1 MKQCN
6 LLKIS
11 LAILSTI
18 LLSACGSDDDKN
30 GFSTFENITVVQS
43 SGGGE
48 SQVEFTDGRS
58 IIESGFLPQ
67 TATDYS
73 VFANGEYFYQ
83 LGKYNIDTIQK
94 YHVNSPELGYYP
106 DNGYVL
112 RESGTEASVNPHSI
126 VFLNDEANTAVIT
139 RYGHTDSW
147 VVNLNAM
154 TFDDFI
160 IKKLDLS
167 HHADPVSESDNDPE
181 ASMAFIK
188 GDKLFI
194 TLQNL
199 DGYTSTTNAKVAV
212 FDTTSWEEIDTDLTT
227 EGTQAISLTLQNH
240 QSSTIYNNKIYLG
253 SLVYGT
259 YGTDEPNT
267 GGIEMIDTN
276 TLSSTLITDEVAVSR
291 ITVDGSGTVFFSD
304 YESWENNTL
313 YVLNSDDSYD
323 AISDDFSGINIT
335 ALASPGDSIWIGSNS
350 FDSNDDD
357 ISDNQIFR
365 LDSTLDYSESKSFD
379 DIVLSSVET
388 ALKPIG
394 ISFLE
399 LD

>member
-1 MKQCN
+1 
-6 LLKIS
+6 
-11 LAILSTI
+11 
-18 LLSACGSDDDKN
+18 
-30 GFSTFENITVVQS
+30 
-43 SGGGE
+43 
-48 SQVEFTDGRS
+48 
-58 IIESGFLPQ
+58 
-67 TATDYS
+67 
-73 VFANGEYFYQ
+73 
-83 LGKYNIDTIQK
+83 
-94 YHVNSPELGYYP
+94 
-106 DNGYVL
+106 
-112 RESGTEASVNPHSI
+112 
-126 VFLNDEANTAVIT
+126 
-139 RYGHTDSW
+139 
-147 VVNLNAM
+147 
-154 TFDDFI
+154 
-160 IKKLDLS
+160 
-167 HHADPVSESDNDPE
+167 
-181 ASMAFIK
+181 
-188 GDKLFI
+188 
-194 TLQNL
+194 
-199 DGYTSTTNAKVAV
+199 
-212 FDTTSWEEIDTDLTT
+212 
-227 EGTQAISLTLQNH
+227 
-240 QSSTIYNNKIYLG
+240 
-253 SLVYGT
+253 
-259 YGTDEPNT
+259 
-267 GGIEMIDTN
+267 MIDTN

>member
-1 MKQCN
+1 MKQYKF
-6 LLKIS
+6 LKIA
-11 LAILSTI
+11 LAISSTI
-18 LLSACGSDDDKN
+18 LLSACGSDNNNN

-48 SQVEFTDGRS
+48 SQVEFTDGRN

-67 TATDYS
+67 NATDYS

-94 YHVNSPELGYYP
+94 YHVDSPELGYYP

-112 RESGTEASVNPHSI
+112 RESGTEESVNPHSI

-167 HHADPVSESDNDPE
+167 HHADPVSENDNDPE

-199 DGYTSTTNAKVAV
+199 DGYTSTANAKVAV
-212 FDTTSWEEIDTDLTT
+212 FDTTTWEEIDADLATA
-227 EGTQAISLTLQNH
+227 GIQAISLTLQNH
-240 QSSTIYNNKIYLG
+240 QSSAIYNNKIYLG
-253 SLVYGT
+253 SLVYGA
-259 YGTDEPNT
+259 YGTGEPNT

-276 TLSSTLITDEVAVSR
+276 TLSSTVITDEVAVSR
-291 ITVDGSGTVFFSD
+291 IAVDGSGTVFFSD
-304 YESWENNTL
+304 YASWENNTL
-313 YVLNSDDSYD
+313 YVLNSDNSYNT
-323 AISDDFSGINIT
+323 ISDDFSGINIT
-335 ALASPGDSIWIGSNS
+335 ALASPGDSIWLGSNS
-350 FDSNDDD
+350 FDSNGDDVT
-357 ISDNQIFR
+357 DNQILR
-365 LDSTLDYSESKSFD
+365 LDSTLDYSSSKSFN

-399 LD
+399 LE